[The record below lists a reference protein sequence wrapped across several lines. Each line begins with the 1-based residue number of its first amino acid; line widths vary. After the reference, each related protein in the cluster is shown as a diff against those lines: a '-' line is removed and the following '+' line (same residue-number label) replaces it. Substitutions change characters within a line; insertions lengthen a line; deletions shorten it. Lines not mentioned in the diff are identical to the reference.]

1 MSRAVSPW
9 NLSQLMQSR
18 ATALRQARNAQ
29 AFAIATDGETRRV
42 WRDHCRE
49 KVRAARAD
57 NRLIVRK
64 LRQFSASMFLRKTIG
79 PELRAH

>member
-1 MSRAVSPW
+1 MSREVSPW
-9 NLSQLMQSR
+9 NLSALMQSR
-18 ATALRQARNAQ
+18 ATALRQARNAR
-29 AFAIATDGETRRV
+29 AFATITDGATQRV
-42 WRDHCRE
+42 WRDHLRE

-79 PELRAH
+79 ADLRAH